1 MSALDEIG
9 RRVAQ
14 LQERLV
20 SAVVFAAAAA
30 GAALV
35 VPPERRYMVC
45 VCLGAA
51 GWAMIECF
59 RLHVAG
65 DDERET
71 LDQLILAGS
80 CDPRCE
86 RRRAQL
92 RSAAVQHN
100 LARMLRQTCV
110 RAHTGGAATDW
121 LLDWR
126 TVQAVEDDLRQLA
139 AVFDRDAGSVPPEAV
154 VRIRMLIGSPASPL
168 CVARASADSRRRAI
182 RSAQTMI
189 ARCRADLP
197 D

>member
-30 GAALV
+30 AAALV
-35 VPPERRYMVC
+35 VPPERRFMVC

-71 LDQLILAGS
+71 LDQLILVGS

-92 RSAAVQHN
+92 RSRGRSAHPGTDAA
-100 LARMLRQTCV
+100 ADV
-110 RAHTGGAATDW
+110 RARAYRRGGD
-121 LLDWR
+121 
-126 TVQAVEDDLRQLA
+126 
-139 AVFDRDAGSVPPEAV
+139 
-154 VRIRMLIGSPASPL
+154 
-168 CVARASADSRRRAI
+168 
-182 RSAQTMI
+182 
-189 ARCRADLP
+189 
-197 D
+197 